1 MEVRAKAKFLRNAPR
16 KTRLVIAAV
25 RGLSVDKAIDQ
36 LNNMNKKVALPVR
49 KLVES
54 AIANALNNFD
64 LKRDNLF
71 IKEISADE
79 GPVFRRWM
87 PRARGRATPI
97 RKKTSHINIVL
108 GERVDSGVV
117 ESKKQKVEAPIKLG
131 EKPKEDEG
139 ILVKGKKAEK
149 EIEKPEAVD
158 EMGKKIVDPRGEGHG
173 THTKIEGKNTRG
185 FANKIFRRK
194 SG

>member
-64 LKRDNLF
+64 LKRDSLF